1 MKPELTTFCVFP
13 SVIPADRE
21 SEICITA
28 RDGWM
33 LFYDDITYDVQ
44 VIPAD
49 ESDMPEDEALTLR
62 GPDEK
67 RKTYAIRPVNGV
79 LRLTYFFAGE
89 QQWHIRVSTKQYAI
103 HENPVLKAA
112 APFWDAL
119 RQRPEQGVILSVY
132 SLAPDLYQRQ
142 VLRGDLHI
150 HTNMSDGVNSP
161 TLTAAAYRRAGYDFV
176 AITDHA
182 QYDMG
187 RDARAQFD
195 FKTDF
200 QILTAEEIHNGYN
213 GQLHIISIGADTGI
227 SDIMMREPGRVEKE
241 IAALRAETDIPP
253 GVPEREYLYRLWV
266 YRIAKEHGGLVIYP
280 HPYWNIG
287 KCRWHVGPRL
297 AMAILE
303 NGLCDAFEIMGGGNA
318 EENNLQ
324 TALYYEAVSRGVRL
338 PVVGSTDNHSILG
351 HFDRA
356 STYVFAEDG
365 NITAAVLAGY
375 SVAAE
380 HLPGEAVRFYGPYRL
395 VRYARFLAD
404 YYFPLHNEL
413 CASAGQVLI
422 DYIQGDRSVRAMLEG
437 LEQRI
442 SDFEH
447 RFFSCPR
454 NEK

>member
-1 MKPELTTFCVFP
+1 MIQRLLFFYNVFINNTIINQMP
-13 SVIPADRE
+13 IGGLNFN
-21 SEICITA
+21 
-28 RDGWM
+28 DGEGRGRFGNIM
-33 LFYDDITYDVQ
+33 INNLFAAGDFAKGHEGI
-44 VIPAD
+44 
-49 ESDMPEDEALTLR
+49 ETLQH
-62 GPDEK
+62 
-67 RKTYAIRPVNGV
+67 
-79 LRLTYFFAGE
+79 LTYFSAW
-89 QQWHIRVSTKQYAI
+89 QNAQ
-103 HENPVLKAA
+103 
-112 APFWDAL
+112 
-119 RQRPEQGVILSVY
+119 
-132 SLAPDLYQRQ
+132 
-142 VLRGDLHI
+142 
-150 HTNMSDGVNSP
+150 
-161 TLTAAAYRRAGYDFV
+161 
-176 AITDHA
+176 TDD
-182 QYDMG
+182 Y
-187 RDARAQFD
+187 
-195 FKTDF
+195 
-200 QILTAEEIHNGYN
+200 IP
-213 GQLHIISIGADTGI
+213 
-227 SDIMMREPGRVEKE
+227 IMMREPERVEKE

-253 GVPEREYLYRLWV
+253 GMPEREYLYRLWV

-280 HPYWNIG
+280 PPNWNIG

-422 DYIQGDRSVRAMLEG
+422 DYIQGDRSVRVMLEG
-437 LEQRI
+437 LEQHI

-447 RFFSCPR
+447 RFFHARGMKSDISQTMKQTIPYITI
-454 NEK
+454 